1 MIVLGHLAADRLSN
15 YWRTLAANWFFI
27 RMARA
32 ATRRGSRGLYCR
44 RRSADL
50 RYDVWTGADDSD
62 RPAAD
67 GSGRLVLPDGDV
79 AFDLD
84 WGRADM
90 NKTWLRWRVM
100 ARLRYLVDQPER
112 WLRHVMYV
120 ARTDLGESRVVRA
133 VKRCSGW
140 TFSDQH
146 RSWVTTTE
154 RLNRDGPLGRIWRYA
169 PTRYREPDG
178 WWRPDPDQL
187 LRLDEFP
194 KAEPIEA
201 DARGCIG
208 RPACW
213 ASYRRKLARAD
224 L

>member
-1 MIVLGHLAADRLSN
+1 
-15 YWRTLAANWFFI
+15 
-27 RMARA
+27 
-32 ATRRGSRGLYCR
+32 
-44 RRSADL
+44 
-50 RYDVWTGADDSD
+50 
-62 RPAAD
+62 
-67 GSGRLVLPDGDV
+67 
-79 AFDLD
+79 
-84 WGRADM
+84 
-90 NKTWLRWRVM
+90 M

-120 ARTDLGESRVVRA
+120 ARTDLGEGRVVRA

-213 ASYRRKLARAD
+213 RYRPRGAD
-224 L
+224 DA